1 MTEKTNGTPFQIPP
15 MSCAKMI
22 EFKDEMIAC
31 LRDQNHVCKVALTS
45 DLLNLG
51 AAEKDSPYYI
61 VKQAAAIGAV
71 ELEFAKRY
79 AEQYQQENPQNSA
92 KSNIKPI

>member
-1 MTEKTNGTPFQIPP
+1 MTEEINGTPFQIPS

-22 EFKDEMIAC
+22 EFRDEMIAC
-31 LRDQNHVCKVALTS
+31 LRDQNHVCKVALPLTS

-51 AAEKDSPYYI
+51 AAEKCSPYYI
-61 VKQAAAIGAV
+61 VKQATAIAAV

-79 AEQYQQENPQNSA
+79 TEQYQKENPQISV
-92 KSNIKPI
+92 KT